1 MKTSDNQSSGVNR
14 SHNSNE
20 AQQDSLFDLD
30 DGQQSLDNNYGASG
44 GANSSAHASATSFMP
59 LAAKMRPRT
68 LDDYVGQAHILG
80 GDSPLAQSI
89 EQGHCHSLIFWGPPG
104 SGKTTLAEIIA
115 QHANAEIERVSAVTS
130 GIKEIRSAIDKAKL
144 RAQGEGDNK
153 RRTVLFVDEVHR
165 FNKSQ
170 QDAFLPHI
178 EDGTIIFIGAT
189 TENPAFE
196 LNQALL
202 SRARLYTLKKL
213 TSEDLQQVLQR
224 ALRLC
229 ETDQNIVIDLNT
241 EATQSLL
248 NRSDGDARRLLNLLE
263 NSLDSVSVQPFSTEI
278 ETDTEAEQNDD
289 LTTGS
294 VTSTVKGAKTITVE
308 LIAQVAGSKIALYD
322 KGGDAF
328 YDLISAFHKSVRGS
342 SPDGALYWYARILT
356 AGGDALYVAR
366 RLLAIA
372 SEDIGNA
379 DPRAM
384 ELAINAWDTF
394 HRVGPK
400 EGERAIAQATVYLA
414 LAPKS
419 NAVYMAFSKAKAL
432 AQQTCDLDVP
442 LHLKNATSSIT
453 EALGHGT
460 EYRYAHNEPNAFAA
474 GENYFPEALGR
485 GDSSHTTL
493 YEPTERGLEKKLK
506 DKLDYLNQLNK
517 DSYDQRY

>member
-1 MKTSDNQSSGVNR
+1 MKEGMNKGLGKGSVDGLDR
-14 SHNSNE
+14 SKHE
-20 AQQDSLFDLD
+20 GQQESLFEMSPAD
-30 DGQQSLDNNYGASG
+30 DNLEDESLKT
-44 GANSSAHASATSFMP
+44 ANSFMP
-59 LAAKMRPRT
+59 LAAKMRPKT
-68 LDDYVGQAHILG
+68 LADYVGQQHILG
-80 GDSPLAQSI
+80 GDSPLTQAI

-130 GIKEIRSAIDKAKL
+130 GIKEIRSAIEKAKL
-144 RAQGEGDNK
+144 RAQGEGANK

-213 TSEDLQQVLQR
+213 TPEDLQQVLTR
-224 ALRLC
+224 AISLC
-229 ETDQNIVIDLNT
+229 ETEQGIVVELSAD
-241 EATQSLL
+241 AKQSLL

-263 NSLDSVSVQPFSTEI
+263 NCLDSTL
-278 ETDTEAEQNDD
+278 AEQRADANAEQGIQ
-289 LTTGS
+289 LFVKRIS
-294 VTSTVKGAKTITVE
+294 VA

-342 SPDGALYWYARILT
+342 SPDAALYWYARILT

-384 ELAINAWDTF
+384 QLAINAWDTF
-394 HRVGPK
+394 HRVGPG
-400 EGERAIAQATVYLA
+400 EGERAIAQATVYMA

-419 NAVYMAFSKAKAL
+419 NAVYQAFNKAKIL
-432 AQQTCDLDVP
+432 AKETCDLDVP

-453 EALGHGT
+453 KELGHGQD
-460 EYRYAHNEPNAFAA
+460 YRYAHNEANAFAA
-474 GENYFPEALGR
+474 GENYFPEALAHA
-485 GDSSHTTL
+485 DNSHTRL
-493 YEPTERGLEKKLK
+493 YEPTERGLEKQLK
-506 DKLDYLNQLNK
+506 DKLEYLNQLNRE
-517 DSYDQRY
+517 SHEQRY

>member
-1 MKTSDNQSSGVNR
+1 MSDLKTSDNKDAGVGQASFFDDEDDAILPNSSNEVE
-14 SHNSNE
+14 SNE
-20 AQQDSLFDLD
+20 A
-30 DGQQSLDNNYGASG
+30 
-44 GANSSAHASATSFMP
+44 FMP
-59 LAAKMRPRT
+59 LAAKMRPKT
-68 LDDYVGQAHILG
+68 LADYVGQQHILAK
-80 GDSPLAQSI
+80 DSPLALAI

-115 QHANAEIERVSAVTS
+115 HHADADIERVSAVTS
-130 GIKEIRSAIDKAKL
+130 GIKEIRAAIDNAKL
-144 RAQGEGDNK
+144 RAQGKNITSGSNVNKDK

-202 SRARLYTLKKL
+202 SRTRLYTLKKL
-213 TSEDLQQVLQR
+213 TADDLSSVLTR
-224 ALRLC
+224 AISLC
-229 ETDQNIVIDLNT
+229 EKEQQLNIVLDKD
-241 EATQSLL
+241 AKQSLL
-248 NRSDGDARRLLNLLE
+248 NRGDGDARRLLNLLE
-263 NSLDSVSVQPFSTEI
+263 NALDSAQLEESDQV
-278 ETDTEAEQNDD
+278 
-289 LTTGS
+289 
-294 VTSTVKGAKTITVE
+294 TVKTVTVE

-342 SPDGALYWYARILT
+342 SPDAALYWYARILN

-384 ELAINAWDTF
+384 QLAINAWDTF

-400 EGERAIAQATVYLA
+400 EGERAIAQAAVYMA

-419 NAVYMAFSKAKAL
+419 NAVYMAFSKAKRL
-432 AQQTCDLDVP
+432 AEQTNTLDVP

-453 EALGHGT
+453 KELGHGQ
-460 EYRYAHNEPNAFAA
+460 EYRYAHDEINAFAA
-474 GENYFPEALGR
+474 GENYFPEALAQ
-485 GDSSHTTL
+485 GDPSHTCL
-493 YEPTERGLEKKLK
+493 YQPTERGLEKKLK
-506 DKLDYLNQLNK
+506 DKLEYLQQLNR
-517 DSYDQRY
+517 DSHEQRY